1 MGTMDGRTVVITG
14 GNAGI
19 GKETAV
25 ALARDGAR
33 VIFTS
38 RDATRG
44 ADALAEITERS
55 GGRAEV
61 MALDLASLASVRT
74 FAAEVLAATDRIDVL
89 VNNAGLVLTD
99 RRITEDGFE
108 MTFGVNHLGHFL
120 LTDLLRE
127 RLVASAPAR
136 VVVLASFAHRF
147 AWRGLDFDDLMSERR
162 YSGFDVYARSK
173 LANILFTRELARRLD
188 GTGVT
193 ANSLHPGYV
202 ASHFGRDGDAGNL
215 DWAMDLGAKLFAI
228 SPERGAR
235 TSVHLAADPGVA
247 TVTGGYYHRCRP
259 ASTSRHA
266 RDDAAAARLWT
277 VSEQLV
283 AR

>member
-25 ALARDGAR
+25 ALAREGAR

-44 ADALAEITERS
+44 ADALAEIAERS

-61 MALDLASLASVRT
+61 MPLDLASLASVRD
-74 FAAEVLAATDRIDVL
+74 FAADVLATTDRIDVL

-235 TSVHLAADPGVA
+235 TSVYLAGDAAVTTA
-247 TVTGGYYHRCRP
+247 TGGY
-259 ASTSRHA
+259 
-266 RDDAAAARLWT
+266 
-277 VSEQLV
+277 
-283 AR
+283 

>member
-38 RDATRG
+38 RDRSRG
-44 ADALAEITERS
+44 PAALAEITERS
-55 GGRAEV
+55 GGTVEV
-61 MALDLASLASVRT
+61 MPLDLASLASVRT
-74 FAAEVLAATDRIDVL
+74 FAAAVLAATDRIDAL

-99 RRITEDGFE
+99 RRVTEDGFE

-127 RLVASAPAR
+127 RLIASAPAR

-173 LANILFTRELARRLD
+173 LANILFTLELSQRLT
-188 GTGVT
+188 GTRVT
-193 ANSLHPGYV
+193 ARP
-202 ASHFGRDGDAGNL
+202 
-215 DWAMDLGAKLFAI
+215 I
-228 SPERGAR
+228 SR
-235 TSVHLAADPGVA
+235 
-247 TVTGGYYHRCRP
+247 
-259 ASTSRHA
+259 
-266 RDDAAAARLWT
+266 AAARSTMLKPAQRSAMWRTPSEASVVRQARSTRSLTNTQT
-277 VSEQLV
+277 VCAPV
-283 AR
+283 ADGAVAVLRRNSWKHHVSCPVPTARWK